1 MKKFAF
7 EELPD
12 AVSKLYGRIQEIE
25 RFLEK
30 NKPNLSKRNSSLNAL
45 AQEKCSSNFNKSDL
59 AQLFYILMDE
69 KILFFDDQNQKCNR
83 SKIQLFIEN
92 NFTYIGDSGLQ
103 TNIDTIS
110 KQFSESKGFTYK
122 DKQIRFLENIIVI
135 LEKRREKLICW

>member
-12 AVSKLYGRIQEIE
+12 AVSKLYGRMQEIE

-30 NKPNLSKRNSSLNAL
+30 NNPNLGKRNSSLNAL
-45 AQEKCSSNFNKSDL
+45 TREKCSSNFNKSDL

-69 KILFFDDQNQKCNR
+69 KILFFDDHNQKCNR

>member
-1 MKKFAF
+1 MKKFTL

-12 AVSKLYGRIQEIE
+12 AVSKLYGRMQGIE
-25 RFLEK
+25 RSLEK

-45 AQEKCSSNFNKSDL
+45 AKEKCSSNFNKSDL

-69 KILFFDDQNQKCNR
+69 KILFFDDRNQKCNR
-83 SKIQLFIEN
+83 SKIQFFIEN
-92 NFTYIGDSGLQ
+92 NFTYIGDSGFQ

-122 DKQIRFLENIIVI
+122 DKQIRFLDNIIDI
-135 LEKRREKLICW
+135 LEKRKEKLICW

>member
-1 MKKFAF
+1 MKKFVV

-12 AVSKLYGRIQEIE
+12 AVSKLYGKMKGIE

-30 NKPNLSKRNSSLNAL
+30 NKTYLSKRNSSFNAL
-45 AQEKCSSNFNKSDL
+45 AKEKCSSNFNKSDL

-69 KILFFDDQNQKCNR
+69 KILFFDDRNQKCNR
-83 SKIQLFIEN
+83 SKIQFFIEN
-92 NFTYIGDSGLQ
+92 NFTYIGDSGFQ

-122 DKQIRFLENIIVI
+122 EKQIRFLDNIIDL

>member
-1 MKKFAF
+1 MEKFTF
-7 EELPD
+7 EEFPD

-30 NKPNLSKRNSSLNAL
+30 NKPNLSKRNPSFNAL
-45 AQEKCSSNFNKSDL
+45 AKEKCSSNFNKSDL

-69 KILFFDDQNQKCNR
+69 KILFFDDRNQKCNR
-83 SKIQLFIEN
+83 SKIQFFIEN
-92 NFTYIGDSGLQ
+92 NFTYIGDSGFQ

-122 DKQIRFLENIIVI
+122 EKQIRFLDNIIDL

>member
-12 AVSKLYGRIQEIE
+12 AVSKLYGRMQEIE

-69 KILFFDDQNQKCNR
+69 KILFFDDHNQKCNR

>member
-69 KILFFDDQNQKCNR
+69 KILFFDDRNQKCNR